1 MAERSI
7 VADELA
13 ALARAMM
20 RQVFAGVLLTL
31 EKSPGLAKSLSDDNS
46 VAFSHISMGT
56 GRIQMVATSNAVA
69 VKIRVNLPLSV
80 SVH

>member
-20 RQVFAGVLLTL
+20 RQVAAGVLLTPD
-31 EKSPGLAKSLSDDNS
+31 KSCALAKRLSDGHS
-46 VAFSHISMGT
+46 VAFSHISLGK
-56 GRIQMVATSNAVA
+56 GRIQMVATNNAVA